1 MSRSLPISQR
11 NRIDQ
16 NRERRGG
23 GMGGRGFGLGHL
35 VDALGEDDGAEQ
47 LLELGDGVDADGAA
61 ELAELAAA
69 ALELL
74 PERALPLAPPVA
86 RPRGRPG
93 RRGPGPEP
101 GPGPGPPRHRRRGG
115 GGRPRPRPRGQPRR
129 LVPRPRLDAARQRR
143 RHCRGGAGR
152 GGGGGERDLVAEGGR
167 GGRRKGKCVGLVY
180 YYAAAA
186 GRSVRFRCVSSRL
199 VSSAG

>member
-1 MSRSLPISQR
+1 
-11 NRIDQ
+11 
-16 NRERRGG
+16 
-23 GMGGRGFGLGHL
+23 MGGRGFGLGHL

-74 PERALPLAPPVA
+74 PERALAGVF
-86 RPRGRPG
+86 RSPG
-93 RRGPGPEP
+93 HAGA
-101 GPGPGPPRHRRRGG
+101 RGG
-115 GGRPRPRPRGQPRR
+115 GARTRTRARARATAAPPPLRR
-129 LVPRPRLDAARQRR
+129 RAASAAPTRAAAPPGPRPRLDAARQRR

-199 VSSAG
+199 VCGLIGT

>member
-1 MSRSLPISQR
+1 
-11 NRIDQ
+11 
-16 NRERRGG
+16 
-23 GMGGRGFGLGHL
+23 MGGRGFGLGHL

-74 PERALPLAPPVA
+74 PERALRWRLRSPGHAGARGGGGQDQDQGQGQGHAAP
-86 RPRGRPG
+86 
-93 RRGPGPEP
+93 
-101 GPGPGPPRHRRRGG
+101 RRGG

-199 VSSAG
+199 VCVLIGT